1 MKSTIRWAS
10 KVDRP
15 AEGRSVEGSRR
26 LGEPR
31 MGGVVTRHSADGRW
45 NWKTRFCDPNYWRV
59 DREQADR

>member
-1 MKSTIRWAS
+1 MKSTIGLAS

-45 NWKTRFCDPNYWRV
+45 KSRFCDPNDWRV
-59 DREQADR
+59 DGEQADR